1 MKPMH
6 SPKLFTTLL
15 KHSPK
20 ASVMPQITK
29 NGSTKAKITKKISI
43 KKTKIITRGI
53 LIVINKMRRIKATI
67 QQHTPHS

>member
-6 SPKLFTTLL
+6 SPKLLTPLL
-15 KHSPK
+15 KHSSK
-20 ASVMPQITK
+20 ESVRSQIIK
-29 NGSTKAKITKKISI
+29 NGSTKVKITKKISY